1 MQGRLLALGLVM
13 VACGNDARV
22 DDDGGDSTEPD
33 AAIDASPPID
43 APPDAAPFLIPDTP
57 ANTWTWV
64 EIPGT
69 TCANGSPFGIGVNR
83 STVSD
88 DITVFF
94 AGGGACW
101 TYEMCFGANPTAT
114 HIEDTY
120 TQATLTQEVGTTA
133 NHNQPGN
140 PLGQATTIFVP
151 YCTGDLHAGS
161 KLTTYTM
168 GGNTGQVFH
177 TGSTNTAAIV
187 DALATKYTAAEKVFV
202 YGASAGGYGATL
214 NFHLFATAFPTAER
228 HLLQDGSPFVNFT
241 DLTNYTTLQT
251 QWAFVFPPN
260 CTGCP
265 TSFPAIMDTVGAA
278 NPTSR
283 IGLLSYTE
291 DAVIGDYFGFTP
303 GMLTTAT
310 NNLVDNQYDLPN
322 TKAFIVAGTDH
333 VMLGRENITTGPANK
348 PLDTW
353 LAEWVL
359 GLPAW
364 ETARP

>member
-1 MQGRLLALGLVM
+1 MQRLVALGLVM
-13 VACGNDARV
+13 MACGNDARE
-22 DDDGGDSTEPD
+22 DDGTDTTEPD
-33 AAIDASPPID
+33 AAVDATPTID
-43 APPDAAPFLIPDTP
+43 APPDAAPFVIPDTP
-57 ANTWTWV
+57 ADTWTWV

-88 DITVFF
+88 DVTVFF

-101 TYEMCFGANPTAT
+101 TYEMCFGDNPLAT

-120 TQATLTQEVGTTA
+120 SQTTLNQEVGTTA

-140 PLGQATTIFVP
+140 PLGQATTIFIP

-168 GGNTGQVFH
+168 GSNTGQVFH

-214 NFHLFATAFPTAER
+214 NFHLFATAFPSAER

-251 QWAFVFPPN
+251 QWAFVFPPS

-278 NPTSR
+278 NPESR

-291 DAVIGDYFGFTP
+291 DAVIGGYFGFTP

-310 NNLVDNQYDLPN
+310 NNLVDNQYDLDN
-322 TKAFIVAGTDH
+322 TKAFIVTGTDH
-333 VMLGRENITTGPANK
+333 VMLGRPNITTGPANK
-348 PLDTW
+348 SLDTW
-353 LAEWVL
+353 LGEWVL